1 MDWNSSRWEL
11 VENRPQGMELF
22 ARGVASRFNSL
33 DLWSVV
39 DCKMQCFTEVVIVD
53 WHDDRLRVAFSMVS
67 RIRYGDF
74 GPNPIDCISP
84 DAA

>member
-1 MDWNSSRWEL
+1 M
-11 VENRPQGMELF
+11 QG
-22 ARGVASRFNSL
+22 
-33 DLWSVV
+33 
-39 DCKMQCFTEVVIVD
+39 FTEVVIVD